1 MLKRS
6 QYIALVLVVL
16 FILALFSQSDRTI
29 ARIKLAIGG
38 LFLPLFG
45 LAHSA
50 QTATDR
56 SLAAL
61 TPRAELEKQLEALQ
75 KENQELRVESARS
88 QETLK
93 ENARLREAFAL
104 PKLVPWRLTL
114 AQVVG
119 HDPANWWK
127 NVRINRGSRDGL
139 TNNLTIIT
147 PQGFLV
153 GRVAEVGYTHSQ
165 VVLLGDPACRVS
177 VLVESTREHGIIA
190 PPESGPIDN
199 TLVDLKYLS
208 ANGVLQPGQWVRTS
222 GLSGLYPKGIL
233 VGQIVDSRS
242 VDYGLH
248 MEARVKLAARLNA
261 LEEVMV
267 VWP

>member
-16 FILALFSQSDRTI
+16 FVLALLSQSDRTV
-29 ARIKLAIGG
+29 AQLRLAIGG

-45 LAHSA
+45 LARSA
-50 QTATDR
+50 QTTSER

-61 TPRAELEKQLEALQ
+61 TPHSELEKQIEALQ
-75 KENQELRVESARS
+75 KENQELRVDAARS
-88 QETLK
+88 QEIQR

-104 PKLVPWRLTL
+104 PKIAPWKLTL

-119 HDPANWWK
+119 RDPANWWK
-127 NVRINRGSRDGL
+127 NVRINRGTRDGL

-153 GRVAEVGYTHSQ
+153 GRVSEVGYAHSQ

-177 VLVESTREHGIIA
+177 VLVENTREHGIIA
-190 PPESGPIDN
+190 PSDNGPIDN

-248 MEARVKLAARLNA
+248 MEARIKLAAHLNA